1 MWPTLERPRPR
12 LAFFGGLL
20 ATLLVATTVA
30 LLHDRVG
37 RGVPALLLVVP
48 VVATA
53 LVGGR
58 RPGFMVAAF
67 ATFAF
72 SFALPPFGSPR
83 IRLSEDVIALLI
95 FSAVAFVVSALV
107 TTRMN
112 ALEKVDDQR
121 RALLRSVS
129 HDLRTPLAAIHAV
142 ATDLRAGVDYDRRTR
157 DEVLDVLI
165 DETERLDRLVANLLS
180 MSRVEAGTLQPRL
193 AEVDVAELVAVSAHR
208 LARLFTRW
216 ELDVEVPADLPLVQ
230 ADPAQLEEVC
240 NNLLENAVRHTPEG
254 SCVRIS
260 ARASDEFVEI
270 TVSDDGPGLLP
281 AVAERLRSS
290 RLDARQGLGLTICQA
305 IVTLHGGTLRLI
317 DNDSGTSIA
326 FTIRRAR

>member
-1 MWPTLERPRPR
+1 MWPTLEHPRPR
-12 LAFFGGLL
+12 LAFFGGLF
-20 ATLLVATTVA
+20 ATMVVATAVA
-30 LLHDRVG
+30 VLHDRVG

-58 RPGFMVAAF
+58 LPGFVVSAF

-72 SFALPPFGSPR
+72 SFALPPLGSPR

-107 TTRMN
+107 TTRVN
-112 ALEKVDDQR
+112 ALEKVDEQR

-180 MSRVEAGTLQPRL
+180 MSRVETGTLQPRL
-193 AEVDVAELVAVSAHR
+193 AEVDVAELVAVSAKR

-216 ELDVEVPADLPLVQ
+216 TLDVEVPADLPVVQ

-270 TVSDDGPGLLP
+270 TVSDDGPGLP
-281 AVAERLRSS
+281 RAVADRLRAS
-290 RLDARQGLGLTICQA
+290 RLDGRQGLGLAICQA

-326 FTIRRAR
+326 VTIRRAR